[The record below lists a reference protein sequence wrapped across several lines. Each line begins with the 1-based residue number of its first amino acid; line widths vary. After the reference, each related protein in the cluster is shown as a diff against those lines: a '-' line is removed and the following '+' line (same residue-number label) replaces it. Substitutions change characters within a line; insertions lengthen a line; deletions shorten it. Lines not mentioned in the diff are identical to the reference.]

1 MKNNAWMLPE
11 GIDEA
16 GPEQA
21 RAIEVLRRQCI
32 DRMQRW
38 GYQLIMPPM
47 VEFTESLLTGAG
59 AELELQTLKVID
71 QLSGRLMGIRADMTP
86 QAARLDAR
94 SGQGINRLS
103 YCGSTLQARP
113 ARPGDSRAPI
123 QIGAELFG
131 HSGLDADLEII
142 QLLLELLAELETGEL
157 TLDVGHVALFAE
169 VIAQIAPPSNTCW
182 NKPWPAKMKPC
193 SINAALSADAMSQA
207 QALLACQGS
216 VECLADL
223 KKAFPNQADV
233 FEACERIAQVTD
245 GQVNLHFDFA
255 EGRGASYH
263 TGLVFSLYADNEAS
277 QLPGADD
284 TILDGSDFGTPR
296 PATGFS
302 ADSALWQGYMP
313 TQTLAQPISAP
324 VVQDADLAELIK
336 TLRAQ
341 GEVIQFDLDGSA
353 PCTRRLVKLNHQW
366 TIENA

>member
-21 RAIEVLRRQCI
+21 RAIEILRRQCI

-131 HSGLDADLEII
+131 YSGLDADLEII
-142 QLLLELLAELETGEL
+142 QLLLELLSELDTAEL

-169 VIAQIAPPSNTCW
+169 VIAQVD
-182 NKPWPAKMKPC
+182 PAEQHLLEQALASKDETLLKHC
-193 SINAALSADAMSQA
+193 ALS
-207 QALLACQGS
+207 GS
-216 VECLADL
+216 
-223 KKAFPNQADV
+223 
-233 FEACERIAQVTD
+233 D
-245 GQVNLHFDFA
+245 GSGSSA
-255 EGRGASYH
+255 
-263 TGLVFSLYADNEAS
+263 TGL
-277 QLPGADD
+277 PG
-284 TILDGSDFGTPR
+284 LSRMLG
-296 PATGFS
+296 
-302 ADSALWQGYMP
+302 
-313 TQTLAQPISAP
+313 
-324 VVQDADLAELIK
+324 
-336 TLRAQ
+336 
-341 GEVIQFDLDGSA
+341 
-353 PCTRRLVKLNHQW
+353 
-366 TIENA
+366 